1 MSTTAAA
8 DGSYRLAFS
17 PKGNPWIRVV
27 ATGDRRVAGSSR
39 LAGYVGPTDDGLQM
53 TATGPMRT
61 AVASRFDDFGL
72 PVACGGTLGV
82 HQQGVAHKT
91 LPCGTMVTITY
102 NGRTVT
108 VPVVDRGPYIAG
120 REFDLTGATANTL
133 GFEGVHPIQVSP

>member
-1 MSTTAAA
+1 
-8 DGSYRLAFS
+8 
-17 PKGNPWIRVV
+17 
-27 ATGDRRVAGSSR
+27 
-39 LAGYVGPTDDGLQM
+39 
-53 TATGPMRT
+53 MRT

-120 REFDLTGATANTL
+120 REFAEAGAQAKLDAEANQL
-133 GFEGVHPIQVSP
+133 ANHLLEQGFGVGDHIGIYAMNSVQWVEALLAICKARAAGSRARERAGPPR